1 MTIMK
6 RGLLTADAIRH
17 GLNAYELVCRETK
30 GDDNETHQLIFSWM
44 EIRSIELWDLW
55 TCPFLKISISSGWN
69 MLSPT
74 LNAERRKEKFSK
86 MPLEYSQMSSGRQKK
101 LTSKKRKWIFNQN
114 SCQEKLKWHFCS
126 HMSSCS
132 CYATVLTDWICL
144 PDSTSQTFQVSLAMH
159 TNGKSLTEDQWNRW
173 KNWIRFSTFTC
184 WDLMRFH
191 QEHHTILFLLVWML
205 SQKIS
210 EKLFRVLNLKR
221 LAHEHKH
228 SMKATETSK
237 GQAYVRSTTTS

>member
-1 MTIMK
+1 
-6 RGLLTADAIRH
+6 
-17 GLNAYELVCRETK
+17 
-30 GDDNETHQLIFSWM
+30 
-44 EIRSIELWDLW
+44 
-55 TCPFLKISISSGWN
+55 

-221 LAHEHKH
+221 LEH
-228 SMKATETSK
+228 TSINILWK
-237 GQAYVRSTTTS
+237 QRKLPKVKLMFVQQQLLKWLQWLSLLNQVDPNQASKWQVQVW